1 MIYDPSN
8 LQGLEIPKPSGT
20 DFRSFLGS
28 LHCPEPSAS
37 HSLWHRPV
45 VVSLLPSISQEC
57 TTHFLDKFLFIVRHP
72 WIPSIWQIFQ
82 EKPKIQGSWQR
93 HVTSLSPTPP
103 FSCSPT
109 AFLPSPLTSWD
120 CRGNL
125 KFSPSYTAPAYTRMQ
140 LNLPRCSK
148 GKASPSL
155 EDSQSYILREEQFL
169 FFFLECSCFTMLC

>member
-1 MIYDPSN
+1 MIYDSSN

-103 FSCSPT
+103 FSC
-109 AFLPSPLTSWD
+109 
-120 CRGNL
+120 
-125 KFSPSYTAPAYTRMQ
+125 FSP
-140 LNLPRCSK
+140 
-148 GKASPSL
+148 
-155 EDSQSYILREEQFL
+155 FL
-169 FFFLECSCFTMLC
+169 FAYLVLDLSILDPVYWIPSWHWQGVATPKLFLRLSYVTVSR